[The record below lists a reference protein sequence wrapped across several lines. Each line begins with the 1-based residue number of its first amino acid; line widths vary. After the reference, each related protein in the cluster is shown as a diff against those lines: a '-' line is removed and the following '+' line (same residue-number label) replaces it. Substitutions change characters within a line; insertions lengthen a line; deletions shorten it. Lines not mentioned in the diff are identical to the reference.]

1 MNKPKKIAVLMG
13 GPGEEKDV
21 SLKSGEA
28 IKKALNHNGYDVTS
42 IILDTKLEK
51 LVKELLSV
59 DLVFLG
65 LHGNIGE
72 NGTIQGFLDALG
84 IIYTGS
90 GPLSSAICMDKNI
103 SKIIAKNNGIMT
115 PKWKLCDTV
124 IDDAKMNYPV
134 IVKPNGQGSTVG
146 LQIAHNE
153 SELKPALEYAFN
165 YDNSVLVEEY
175 IQGRE
180 LTVMLIDGK
189 AQPVCE
195 IIPSH
200 EFYDYECK
208 YTAGMSKYICPAEID
223 DNISNYVKKISENLF
238 DLLKCENYS
247 RADFRMDDENKFWF
261 LEMNTLP
268 GMTDTSL
275 APMSALAAGISFN
288 ELIDKI
294 VMHAWNTSCQN
305 G

>member
-21 SLKSGEA
+21 SLKSGQA
-28 IKKALNHNGYDVTS
+28 IIKALNHNGYDVTS

-146 LQIAHNE
+146 LRIAHNE

-247 RADFRMDDENKFWF
+247 RADFRMDDQNKFWF

-275 APMSALAAGISFN
+275 APISALAAGISFN

-294 VMHAWNTSCQN
+294 VIHAWNNS
-305 G
+305 

>member
-21 SLKSGEA
+21 SLKSGQA
-28 IKKALNHNGYDVTS
+28 IIKALNHNGYDVTS
-42 IILDTKLEK
+42 IILDAKLEK

-146 LQIAHNE
+146 IRIVNNE

-294 VMHAWNTSCQN
+294 VMRAWNNS
-305 G
+305 

>member
-146 LQIAHNE
+146 LRIAHNE
-153 SELKPALEYAFN
+153 RELKPALEYAFN

-247 RADFRMDDENKFWF
+247 RADFRMDDQNKFWF

-294 VMHAWNTSCQN
+294 VMHAWNNS
-305 G
+305 

>member
-42 IILDTKLEK
+42 IILDAKLEK

-146 LQIAHNE
+146 LRIAHNE
-153 SELKPALEYAFN
+153 RELKPALEYAFN

-175 IQGRE
+175 IKGRE

-275 APMSALAAGISFN
+275 APISALAAGISFN

-294 VMHAWNTSCQN
+294 VMRAWNNS
-305 G
+305 

>member
-21 SLKSGEA
+21 SLKSGQA

-42 IILDTKLEK
+42 IILDAKLEK

-124 IDDAKMNYPV
+124 IDNAKMNYPV

-247 RADFRMDDENKFWF
+247 RADFRMDDQNKFWF

-294 VMHAWNTSCQN
+294 VMHAWNNS
-305 G
+305 

>member
-115 PKWKLCDTV
+115 PKWKLCNTA
-124 IDDAKMNYPV
+124 IHDAKMNYPV

-247 RADFRMDDENKFWF
+247 RADFRMDDQNKFWF

-294 VMHAWNTSCQN
+294 VMHAWNNS
-305 G
+305 

>member
-21 SLKSGEA
+21 SLKSGQA

-72 NGTIQGFLDALG
+72 NGTIQGFLDTLG

-103 SKIIAKNNGIMT
+103 SKIIAKNNGITT

-146 LQIAHNE
+146 LRIAHNE

-247 RADFRMDDENKFWF
+247 RADFRMDDQNKFWF

-294 VMHAWNTSCQN
+294 VMHAWNNS
-305 G
+305 

>member
-21 SLKSGEA
+21 SLKSGQA
-28 IKKALNHNGYDVTS
+28 IIKALNHNGYDVIS

-51 LVKELLSV
+51 IVKELLSV

-247 RADFRMDDENKFWF
+247 RADFRMDDQNKFWF

-294 VMHAWNTSCQN
+294 VMHAWNNS
-305 G
+305 

>member
-1 MNKPKKIAVLMG
+1 MG

-21 SLKSGEA
+21 SLKSGQA

-146 LQIAHNE
+146 LRIAHNE

-247 RADFRMDDENKFWF
+247 RADFRMDDQNKFWF

-275 APMSALAAGISFN
+275 APISALAAGISFN

-294 VMHAWNTSCQN
+294 VMQAWNNS
-305 G
+305 

>member
-42 IILDTKLEK
+42 IILDKKLEK

-146 LQIAHNE
+146 LRIAHNE
-153 SELKPALEYAFN
+153 SELIPALEYAFN

-247 RADFRMDDENKFWF
+247 RADFRMDDQNKFWF

-294 VMHAWNTSCQN
+294 VMHAWNNS
-305 G
+305 

>member
-21 SLKSGEA
+21 SLKSGQA
-28 IKKALNHNGYDVTS
+28 IIKALNHNGYDVTS

-146 LQIAHNE
+146 LRIVHNE

-247 RADFRMDDENKFWF
+247 RADFRMDDQNKFWF

-294 VMHAWNTSCQN
+294 VMHAWNNS
-305 G
+305 

>member
-21 SLKSGEA
+21 SLKSGQA
-28 IKKALNHNGYDVTS
+28 IIKALNHNGYDVTS
-42 IILDTKLEK
+42 IILDAKLEK

-103 SKIIAKNNGIMT
+103 SKIIAKNNGITT

-146 LQIAHNE
+146 LRIAHNE

-247 RADFRMDDENKFWF
+247 RADFRMDDQNKFWF

-294 VMHAWNTSCQN
+294 VMHAWNNS
-305 G
+305 

>member
-42 IILDTKLEK
+42 IILDAKLEK

-115 PKWKLCDTV
+115 PKWNLCYTV

-146 LQIAHNE
+146 LRIAHNE

-247 RADFRMDDENKFWF
+247 RADFRMDDQNKFWF

-294 VMHAWNTSCQN
+294 VMHAWNNS
-305 G
+305 

>member
-21 SLKSGEA
+21 SLKSGQA

-124 IDDAKMNYPV
+124 IDDAKMNYPF

-146 LQIAHNE
+146 LRIAHNE

-247 RADFRMDDENKFWF
+247 RADFRMDDQNKFWF

-275 APMSALAAGISFN
+275 APISALAAGISFN

-294 VMHAWNTSCQN
+294 VMQAWNNS
-305 G
+305 

>member
-1 MNKPKKIAVLMG
+1 MG

-21 SLKSGEA
+21 SLKSGQA

-42 IILDTKLEK
+42 IILDAKLEK

-165 YDNSVLVEEY
+165 YDNSVLIEEY

-247 RADFRMDDENKFWF
+247 RADFRMDDQNKFWF

-294 VMHAWNTSCQN
+294 VMHAWNNS
-305 G
+305 

>member
-21 SLKSGEA
+21 SLKSGQA
-28 IKKALNHNGYDVTS
+28 IIKALNHNGYDVIS

-146 LQIAHNE
+146 LRIVHNE

-275 APMSALAAGISFN
+275 APISALAAGISFN

-294 VMHAWNTSCQN
+294 VMHAWNNS
-305 G
+305 

>member
-21 SLKSGEA
+21 SLKSGQA
-28 IKKALNHNGYDVTS
+28 IIKALNHNGYDVTS

-51 LVKELLSV
+51 LVKDLLSV

-103 SKIIAKNNGIMT
+103 SKIIAKNNAIMT

-134 IVKPNGQGSTVG
+134 IVKPNGQGSTAG
-146 LQIAHNE
+146 LRIAHNE
-153 SELKPALEYAFN
+153 RELKPALEYAFN

-175 IQGRE
+175 IKGRE

-247 RADFRMDDENKFWF
+247 RADFRMDDQNKFWF

-294 VMHAWNTSCQN
+294 VMHAWNNS
-305 G
+305 

>member
-115 PKWKLCDTV
+115 PKWNLCNTA
-124 IDDAKMNYPV
+124 IHDAKMNYPV

-247 RADFRMDDENKFWF
+247 RADFRMDDQNKFWF

-294 VMHAWNTSCQN
+294 VMHAWNNS
-305 G
+305 

>member
-28 IKKALNHNGYDVTS
+28 INKALNHNGYDVTS

-51 LVKELLSV
+51 LVQELLSV

-134 IVKPNGQGSTVG
+134 IVKPNSQGSTVG
-146 LQIAHNE
+146 LRIAHNE

-247 RADFRMDDENKFWF
+247 RADFRMDDQNKFWF

-294 VMHAWNTSCQN
+294 VMHAWNNS
-305 G
+305 

>member
-21 SLKSGEA
+21 SLKSGQA
-28 IKKALNHNGYDVTS
+28 IIKALNHNGYDVTS

-115 PKWKLCDTV
+115 PKWKLCNTA

-247 RADFRMDDENKFWF
+247 RADFRMDDQKKFWF

-294 VMHAWNTSCQN
+294 VMHAWNNS
-305 G
+305 

>member
-42 IILDTKLEK
+42 IILDAKLEK

-247 RADFRMDDENKFWF
+247 RADFRMDDQNKFWF

-294 VMHAWNTSCQN
+294 VIHAWNNS
-305 G
+305 

>member
-21 SLKSGEA
+21 SLKSGQA

-115 PKWKLCDTV
+115 PKWNLCNTV
-124 IDDAKMNYPV
+124 IHDAKMNYPV

-238 DLLKCENYS
+238 NLFKCENYS
-247 RADFRMDDENKFWF
+247 RADFRMDDQNKFWF

-294 VMHAWNTSCQN
+294 VMHAWNNS
-305 G
+305 

>member
-21 SLKSGEA
+21 SLKSGQA
-28 IKKALNHNGYDVTS
+28 IKKALNHNDYDVTS

-115 PKWKLCDTV
+115 PKWNLCNTV
-124 IDDAKMNYPV
+124 IHDAKMNYPV

-146 LQIAHNE
+146 LRIAHNE

-247 RADFRMDDENKFWF
+247 RADFRMDDQNKFWF

-294 VMHAWNTSCQN
+294 VMHAWNNS
-305 G
+305 

>member
-115 PKWKLCDTV
+115 PKWNLCNTV
-124 IDDAKMNYPV
+124 IHDAKMNYPV

-247 RADFRMDDENKFWF
+247 RADFRMDDQNKFWF

-294 VMHAWNTSCQN
+294 VMHAWNNS
-305 G
+305 

>member
-115 PKWKLCDTV
+115 PKWNLCNTA
-124 IDDAKMNYPV
+124 IHDAKMNYPV

-165 YDNSVLVEEY
+165 YDNSVLVEKY
-175 IQGRE
+175 IKGRE

-247 RADFRMDDENKFWF
+247 RADFRMDDQNKFWF

-294 VMHAWNTSCQN
+294 VMHAWNNS
-305 G
+305 

>member
-42 IILDTKLEK
+42 IILDAKLEK

-153 SELKPALEYAFN
+153 IELKPALEYAFN

-175 IQGRE
+175 IKGRE

-275 APMSALAAGISFN
+275 APISALAAGISFN

-294 VMHAWNTSCQN
+294 VMRAWNNS
-305 G
+305 

>member
-21 SLKSGEA
+21 SLKSGQA

-115 PKWKLCDTV
+115 PKWKLCNTA

-146 LQIAHNE
+146 LRIAHNE

-247 RADFRMDDENKFWF
+247 RADFRMDDQNKFWF

-294 VMHAWNTSCQN
+294 VMHAWNNS
-305 G
+305 